1 MEPLLRIL
9 ILFILIPLCLFGFF
23 TVLNI
28 LFPQRLSKTRNILQ
42 STLNR
47 SFWIGLVNVLFLL
60 PVSVVLLSLG
70 NTTSGLLSAM
80 IMLPGLLL
88 LGVLLSLASFGLTCI
103 VNMVGEQSMPDQN
116 LLKRTFWG
124 TLLLSLAGALPFVG
138 WFLFLPYV
146 LIIGV
151 GAAILGFFQKNQ

>member
-9 ILFILIPLCLFGFF
+9 ILFILVPLCLFGFF
-23 TVLNI
+23 TVMNI

-88 LGVLLSLASFGLTCI
+88 LGALLGLASFGLTCI
-103 VNMVGEQSMPDQN
+103 VNLVGEQSMPDQN

-124 TLLLSLAGALPFVG
+124 TLLVSLAGALPFVG
-138 WFLFLPYV
+138 WFLLLPYV

-151 GAAILGFFQKNQ
+151 GAVILGFFQKSQ